1 MTTPQESR
9 ENFLSSVFTMD
20 EVIYLHKLGLAQRYI
35 TGELS
40 IDDIYIHLKDQ
51 GI

>member
-9 ENFLSSVFTMD
+9 EHYLDSVFSMD
-20 EVIYLHKLGLAQRYI
+20 EVLYLNSIGLAQRYI
-35 TGELS
+35 AGEIS
-40 IDDIYIHLKDQ
+40 IDDIYSHLKEQ

>member
-9 ENFLSSVFTMD
+9 EHYLDSVFTMD
-20 EVIYLHKLGLAQRYI
+20 EVIYLRQVNLAQRYI
-35 TGELS
+35 EGEIS
-40 IDDIYIHLKDQ
+40 IDDIYMHLREG